1 VWNNAGVPKASR
13 GPGRPPAAK
22 AAETRERIVRA
33 ARQVFSE
40 LGYDA
45 ATFQEIAVRADL
57 TRPAINH
64 YFKTKSLLYREVV
77 ERTNEMVVLQSA
89 QRAFEATT
97 LIDQL
102 EGFIN
107 VSLGVDSED
116 RSAAAFLV
124 TSVLESQRH
133 PDLLRAD
140 HDALLG
146 TRQFL
151 TWALTGAIERG
162 ELATDAP
169 VGPLVEMMT
178 AMFWGIGFYA
188 GFVGSHEELKVIT
201 GEFKDLLIGEL
212 WEWKRN
218 GTA

>member
-1 VWNNAGVPKASR
+1 VPKASR

-45 ATFQEIAVRADL
+45 ATFQEIAIRADL

-64 YFKTKSLLYREVV
+64 YFKTKNLLYREVV
-77 ERTNEMVVLQSA
+77 ERTNEFIVLQSA
-89 QRAFEATT
+89 QKAFEATT

-102 EGFIN
+102 EAFVN
-107 VSLGVDSED
+107 AALGVDLDD

-133 PDLLRAD
+133 PELRRDD

-151 TWALTGAIERG
+151 TWAVTGAIERG
-162 ELATDAP
+162 ELVTHSP
-169 VGPLVEMMT
+169 IGPLVEMMT
-178 AMFWGIGFYA
+178 AMFWGMGFYA
-188 GFVGSHEELKVIT
+188 GFVGSHEELEMIT
-201 GEFKDLLIGEL
+201 SEFKNLLIGKL
-212 WEWKRN
+212 WEWK
-218 GTA
+218 TP

>member
-1 VWNNAGVPKASR
+1 MWQNAWVPKASR

-22 AAETRERIVRA
+22 AADTRDRIVRA

-64 YFKTKSLLYREVV
+64 YFKSKKLLYREVV
-77 ERTNEMVVLQSA
+77 ELTNELVVLRSMQK
-89 QRAFEATT
+89 AFEAPT
-97 LIDQL
+97 LMEQL
-102 EGFIN
+102 DSFIN
-107 VSLGVDSED
+107 AAVGADFED
-116 RSAAAFLV
+116 RSAPAFLV

-133 PDLLRAD
+133 PEFRAEQ

-151 TWALTGAIERG
+151 TWAVTGAIERG
-162 ELATDAP
+162 ELSTDTP
-169 VGPLVEMMT
+169 VGPIVEMMI
-178 AMFWGIGFYA
+178 AMFWGLGFYA
-188 GFVGSHEELKVIT
+188 GFVGTHEELETIT
-201 GEFKDLLIGEL
+201 EEFKRLLIGKL
-212 WEWKRN
+212 WDWKV
-218 GTA
+218 

>member
-1 VWNNAGVPKASR
+1 M
-13 GPGRPPAAK
+13 
-22 AAETRERIVRA
+22 RA

-64 YFKTKSLLYREVV
+64 YFKTKNVLDQEVV
-77 ERTNEMVVLQSA
+77 DRTNELVVLQSV
-89 QRAFEATT
+89 QKAFEATT

-107 VSLGVDSED
+107 AALGVDSED

-133 PDLLRAD
+133 PELRRD
-140 HDALLG
+140 NHDALLG

-151 TWALTGAIERG
+151 TWAVTGAIERG
-162 ELATDAP
+162 ELITSAP
-169 VGPLVEMMT
+169 VAPLVEMMT
-178 AMFWGIGFYA
+178 AMFWGMGFYA
-188 GFVGSHEELKVIT
+188 GFVGSHEELELIT
-201 GEFKDLLIGEL
+201 SEFKDLLVGKL
-212 WEWKRN
+212 WEWK
-218 GTA
+218 AA

>member
-1 VWNNAGVPKASR
+1 VL
-13 GPGRPPAAK
+13 
-22 AAETRERIVRA
+22 A
-33 ARQVFSE
+33 AREVFSE

-64 YFKTKSLLYREVV
+64 YFKTKNLLYLEVV
-77 ERTNEMVVLQSA
+77 ERTNEIVVLESVQK
-89 QRAFEATT
+89 AFEATT

-107 VSLGVDSED
+107 AALGVDAED

-133 PDLLRAD
+133 PELRRD
-140 HDALLG
+140 NHGALVG

-151 TWALTGAIERG
+151 TWAVTGAIERG
-162 ELATDAP
+162 ELITRAP
-169 VGPLVEMMT
+169 IGPLVEMMT
-178 AMFWGIGFYA
+178 AMFWGMGFYA
-188 GFVGSHEELKVIT
+188 GFVGSHEELEVIT
-201 GEFKDLLIGEL
+201 SEFKNLLTGKL
-212 WEWKRN
+212 WELK
-218 GTA
+218 TAC

>member
-1 VWNNAGVPKASR
+1 VQKASR

-22 AAETRERIVRA
+22 AADTRERIVRA

-64 YFKTKSLLYREVV
+64 YFKSKRLLYREVV
-77 ERTNEMVVLQSA
+77 ERTNEMVVVKSVQT
-89 QRAFEATT
+89 AFEAPT
-97 LIDQL
+97 LLGQL

-107 VSLGVDSED
+107 AAVGSDLND

-133 PDLLRAD
+133 PELRRED

-151 TWALTGAIERG
+151 TWAVTGAMERG
-162 ELATDAP
+162 ELTSDTP
-169 VGPLVEMMT
+169 VEQLVEVMT
-178 AMFWGIGFYA
+178 AMFWGMGFYA
-188 GFVGSHEELKVIT
+188 GFVGSHDELEMIT
-201 GEFKDLLIGEL
+201 EQFKQLMIGKL
-212 WEWKRN
+212 WDWK
-218 GTA
+218 T

>member
-1 VWNNAGVPKASR
+1 VPKASR

-64 YFKTKSLLYREVV
+64 YFKTKNMLYREVV
-77 ERTNEMVVLQSA
+77 ERTNEIVVLQSA
-89 QRAFEATT
+89 QKAFEATT

-102 EGFIN
+102 EAFLN
-107 VSLGVDSED
+107 ASLEVDSDD

-133 PDLLRAD
+133 PELRRED

-151 TWALTGAIERG
+151 TWAVTGAIERG
-162 ELATDAP
+162 ELVTHSP

-178 AMFWGIGFYA
+178 AMFWGMGFYA
-188 GFVGSHEELKVIT
+188 GFAGSHEELDMIT
-201 GEFKDLLIGEL
+201 SEFKNLLIGKL
-212 WEWKRN
+212 WEWK
-218 GTA
+218 TP

>member
-1 VWNNAGVPKASR
+1 MRKASR

-22 AAETRERIVRA
+22 AAETRERIVEA

-64 YFKTKSLLYREVV
+64 YFKTKNLLYREVV
-77 ERTNEMVVLQSA
+77 KRTNELVVLRSVGKA
-89 QRAFEATT
+89 SEATT

-102 EGFIN
+102 EAFIN
-107 VSLGVDSED
+107 AAVGTDAED

-133 PDLLRAD
+133 PELRRD
-140 HDALLG
+140 ENDSLLG

-151 TWALTGAIERG
+151 NWAVNGAIERG
-162 ELATDAP
+162 ELTTDAP
-169 VGPLVEMMT
+169 VEPLVEMLT
-178 AMFWGIGFYA
+178 AMFWGMAFYA
-188 GFVGSHEELKVIT
+188 GFVGSHEELEAIT
-201 GEFKDLLIGEL
+201 DEFKRLLVGKL
-212 WEWKRN
+212 WNWRD
-218 GTA
+218 T

>member
-1 VWNNAGVPKASR
+1 MPDVPKASR

-22 AAETRERIVRA
+22 AAETRERIVLA
-33 ARQVFSE
+33 AREVFSE

-64 YFKTKSLLYREVV
+64 YFKTKNLLYREVV
-77 ERTNEMVVLQSA
+77 DRTNEMVVLQSV
-89 QRAFEATT
+89 QKAFEATT

-107 VSLGVDSED
+107 AALGVDSKD

-133 PDLLRAD
+133 PELRHD
-140 HDALLG
+140 NHDALLG

-151 TWALTGAIERG
+151 TWAVTGAIERG
-162 ELATDAP
+162 ELTTTAP
-169 VGPLVEMMT
+169 VAPLGEMMT
-178 AMFWGIGFYA
+178 AMFWGMGFYA
-188 GFVGSHEELKVIT
+188 GFVGSHEELELIT
-201 GEFKDLLIGEL
+201 GEFKNLLIGKL
-212 WEWKRN
+212 WEWK
-218 GTA
+218 AA

>member
-1 VWNNAGVPKASR
+1 VPKASR

-22 AAETRERIVRA
+22 AAETRDRIVKA
-33 ARQVFSE
+33 ARLVFSE

-64 YFKTKSLLYREVV
+64 YFKSKRVLYREVV
-77 ERTNEMVVLQSA
+77 ERTNEMVVLHSA
-89 QRAFEATT
+89 QKAFQAKT
-97 LIDQL
+97 LLEQLDAFIDAA
-102 EGFIN
+102 
-107 VSLGVDSED
+107 VGVDFDD

-133 PDLLRAD
+133 PELRREE

-151 TWALTGAIERG
+151 TWAVNSAVERG
-162 ELATDAP
+162 ELTTDTP
-169 VGPLVEMMT
+169 IPPLVEMMN
-178 AMFWGIGFYA
+178 AMLWGMGFYA
-188 GFVGSHEELKVIT
+188 GFVGSHDELKTIT
-201 GEFKDLLIGEL
+201 DRFKELLVGKL
-212 WEWKRN
+212 WDWK
-218 GTA
+218 TES

>member
-1 VWNNAGVPKASR
+1 VSKASR

-22 AAETRERIVRA
+22 AADTRERIVRA

-64 YFKTKSLLYREVV
+64 YFKSKRLLYREVV
-77 ERTNEMVVLQSA
+77 ERTNEMVVLQSV
-89 QRAFEATT
+89 QKAFDSPSLLA
-97 LIDQL
+97 QL

-107 VSLGVDSED
+107 AAVGSDLED

-133 PDLLRAD
+133 PELRTED

-146 TRQFL
+146 TRRFL
-151 TWALTGAIERG
+151 TWAVTGAIERG
-162 ELATDAP
+162 ELVTDTP
-169 VGPLVEMMT
+169 VEPIVEVMT
-178 AMFWGIGFYA
+178 AMFWGMGFYA
-188 GFVGSHEELKVIT
+188 GFVGSHEDLEMIT
-201 GEFKDLLIGEL
+201 DHFKKLLIGNL
-212 WEWKRN
+212 WDWK
-218 GTA
+218 T

>member
-1 VWNNAGVPKASR
+1 M
-13 GPGRPPAAK
+13 
-22 AAETRERIVRA
+22 RA

-64 YFKTKSLLYREVV
+64 YFKSKNSLYQEVV
-77 ERTNEMVVLQSA
+77 ERTNEMVVLQSV
-89 QRAFEATT
+89 QKAFEATT
-97 LIDQL
+97 LIEQL

-107 VSLGVDSED
+107 ATVGVDAGD

-133 PDLLRAD
+133 PELKRDD
-140 HDALLG
+140 HDALTS

-151 TWALTGAIERG
+151 SRAIMGAIERG
-162 ELATDAP
+162 ELTTDAP

-178 AMFWGIGFYA
+178 AMSWGMGFYA
-188 GFVGSHEELKVIT
+188 GFVGNHEELNLIT
-201 GEFKDLLIGEL
+201 GEFKNLLIGKL
-212 WEWKRN
+212 WDWK
-218 GTA
+218 TT

>member
-1 VWNNAGVPKASR
+1 M
-13 GPGRPPAAK
+13 
-22 AAETRERIVRA
+22 RA

-64 YFKTKSLLYREVV
+64 YFKSKRLLYREVV
-77 ERTNEMVVLQSA
+77 ERTNEMVVVQSV
-89 QRAFEATT
+89 QKAFESPSLLA
-97 LIDQL
+97 QL

-107 VSLGVDSED
+107 AAVGSDLED

-124 TSVLESQRH
+124 RSVLESQRH
-133 PDLLRAD
+133 PELRSED

-151 TWALTGAIERG
+151 KWAVTGAIERG
-162 ELATDAP
+162 ELVTDTP
-169 VGPLVEMMT
+169 IEPIVEVMT
-178 AMFWGIGFYA
+178 AMFWGMGFYA
-188 GFVGSHEELKVIT
+188 GFVGNHEELEMIT
-201 GEFKDLLIGEL
+201 DHFKKLMVGKL
-212 WEWKRN
+212 WDWK
-218 GTA
+218 A